1 MSIAAPEQILLRIVF
16 LTYMFFSGSQIQK
29 KYFPGG
35 RCVID
40 IIISYHHHNNIKL
53 YRSMYRSIQNDDD
66 IERRKQ

>member
-1 MSIAAPEQILLRIVF
+1 
-16 LTYMFFSGSQIQK
+16 MFFFGSQIQK

-40 IIISYHHHNNIKL
+40 IIISYRHHDNIKL
-53 YRSMYRSIQNDDD
+53 YQSMYRSIQNDDD